1 MNPAYPIGGL
11 SLFVGDIG
19 PDVSVDDL
27 RNAFQDESNSVTD
40 ARIVMDPNSGRTKG
54 YGFVTFKDTQSA
66 ERALTKN
73 GEILKGRK
81 MRVNWA
87 ATTSKD
93 SKTPAVQPT
102 HMATTDMYVPS
113 LQGIQ
118 PFGRPNEVQM
128 QLNSMAQIE
137 GLDVSWWMRLSP
149 EIQTGIVR
157 VSNEAPGAKVV
168 WIGNLEKGTT
178 RIFLLLFILV
188 NVRTR
193 NCPLFLSL
201 WDRRGDY
208 NGIS

>member
-27 RNAFQDESNSVTD
+27 RNAFQDETNSVTD

-54 YGFVTFKDTQSA
+54 YGFVTFKDSQSA

-93 SKTPAVQPT
+93 SKTSAVQPT
-102 HMATTDMYVPS
+102 HMAPADMYVPG

-137 GLDVSWWMRLSP
+137 GLDVSWWMRLSS

-178 RIFLLLFILV
+178 RILLLFV
-188 NVRTR
+188 H
-193 NCPLFLSL
+193 S
-201 WDRRGDY
+201 G
-208 NGIS
+208 